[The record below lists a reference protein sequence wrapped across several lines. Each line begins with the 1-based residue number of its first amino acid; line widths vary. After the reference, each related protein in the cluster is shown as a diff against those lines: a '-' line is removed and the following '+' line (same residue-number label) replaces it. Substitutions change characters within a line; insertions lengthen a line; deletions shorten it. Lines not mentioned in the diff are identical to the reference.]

1 MRRAAEILIA
11 TLAVVG
17 TSCSSNG
24 SGRSTHGRDVE
35 SPSGPSVAEYPTVR
49 ASSAAKP
56 PEPQGDPVV
65 DAEIKKVLERV
76 AKVRELPILKPV
88 HGRSLGRDALLVNLK
103 KKAKEELPPDVLM
116 QQGEAYRAMELV
128 PLDFDFE
135 AGLLKLLQSEIAGYY
150 DSDDKM
156 MYLIDDLEPE
166 LKSITLNHELVHAL
180 QDESFDL
187 QPLTKYRPGHG
198 DEDSAVQA
206 LIEGDAVNGMFDAAG
221 NPSLAME
228 GELVAA
234 KFRESMAASETAAD
248 APVFIR
254 DSLVAPYADGFAFV
268 HALRETD
275 GWRAVDTAFRHRPT
289 STEQILHPDKFLEL
303 EAPIVIADPPVDT
316 LGSDWKV
323 VMSDTFG
330 ESSFRFMLHAKGAEF
345 DDAAADADGWGGDRW
360 ILAEQKAADG
370 SSSWAF
376 ALHVQMDD
384 QKSAKEIGAAFAKH
398 LVKQVGGSV
407 GGACKERATLGP
419 LAWGQKGLDFAIV
432 AGPYKASGG
441 KRTSASDCAA
451 AKKWIS
457 AILPP

>member
-1 MRRAAEILIA
+1 MRAVREIL
-11 TLAVVG
+11 VVAL
-17 TSCSSNG
+17 TVSAASCSGNG
-24 SGRSTHGRDVE
+24 SGRTPRGVTE
-35 SPSGPSVAEYPTVR
+35 SPTGTTVAEYPTPR
-49 ASSAAKP
+49 ASESVKVV
-56 PEPQGDPVV
+56 EPKGDPAV
-65 DAEIKKVLERV
+65 DAEIEKVLERV
-76 AKVRELPILKPV
+76 SEVRELPILKPV

-128 PLDFDFE
+128 PLAYDFE

-156 MYLIDDLEPE
+156 MYLIDDLEPD
-166 LKSITLNHELVHAL
+166 LKAITLNHELVHAL

-228 GELVAA
+228 GELVAM

-254 DSLVAPYADGFAFV
+254 DNLVAPYADGFAFV

-275 GWRAVDTAFRHRPT
+275 GWGAVDAAFKRRPT
-289 STEQILHPDKFLEL
+289 STEQILHPDKFLEF
-303 EAPIVIADPPVDT
+303 EPPIIIADPPVDV
-316 LGSDWKV
+316 LGADWKV

-345 DDAAADADGWGGDRW
+345 GDAADAAEGWGGDRW
-360 ILAEQKAADG
+360 VLAEQKGADG
-370 SSSWAF
+370 TSSWAY

-384 QKSAKEIGAAFAKH
+384 AASAKEIGAAFSKH
-398 LVKQVGGSV
+398 LVKQVGGSSV
-407 GGACKERATLGP
+407 AACKERATLGP
-419 LAWGQKGLDFAIV
+419 LAWGQKGNDFAIV
-432 AGPYKASGG
+432 AGPYKATGAT
-441 KRTSASDCAA
+441 RTSSSNCAA